1 MDLDFLDILFLQNAA
16 GIHPPDDDMAD
27 AADDDSEDDD
37 HPDNEPLAGGDVPGR
52 DRQSVS
58 IKDFFEVLYSIV
70 DNADVNVDQ
79 LPQTLEFDAN
89 TDGVYADKIVGFL
102 TNYFGVEEDA
112 GNVVMQCTFKI
123 EMIEV
128 DTFQI
133 TDITPGAESRTQT
146 FKDDDIYYTTLKNRL
161 EGVLQI
167 APLKIE
173 LNVTQ
178 LERFNFEGTCTIDRL
193 TYGAGG
199 DDWAAPFVDLCTMR

>member
-1 MDLDFLDILFLQNAA
+1 MEFPGWNFFFGNDEFSSD
-16 GIHPPDDDMAD
+16 DDDMAG
-27 AADDDSEDDD
+27 AADDPEDDD
-37 HPDNEPLAGGDVPGR
+37 HPDDEPLAGGDFPGR

-58 IKDFFEVLYSIV
+58 IRDFFEVLYSIV
-70 DNADVNVDQ
+70 DNADVNVNQ
-79 LPQTLEFDAN
+79 LPQTLKFDGK
-89 TDGVYADKIVGFL
+89 TQGVYANKIFGFL
-102 TNYFGVEEDA
+102 INYFGVEEDA

-123 EMIEV
+123 ELIKNN
-128 DTFQI
+128 TFKI
-133 TDITPGAESRTQT
+133 TDITPGAELRTQT
-146 FKDDDIYYTTLKNRL
+146 FKEDGLYYLTLFGRL
-161 EGVLQI
+161 AHVLQI